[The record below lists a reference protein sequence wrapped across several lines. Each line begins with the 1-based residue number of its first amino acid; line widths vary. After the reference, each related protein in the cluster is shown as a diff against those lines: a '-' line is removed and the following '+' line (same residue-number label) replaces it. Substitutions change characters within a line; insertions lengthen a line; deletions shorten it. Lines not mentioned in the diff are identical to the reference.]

1 MHSSAHYRQLLA
13 RLPQIAVVADQFEV
27 LYSAEDFKRR
37 ILALIASATRR
48 IYLVALYLQDDD
60 AGREILSALYAAK
73 QRNPALDI
81 KLCVDFHRAQRG
93 LIGKGKQGGN
103 HLMYQEMAAS
113 HQHQIEIYGVP
124 VKGRELLGV
133 LHLKGF
139 IFDDVVL
146 YSGASL
152 NDIYLH
158 QQERYRFDRYHQIT
172 SPELARSMVN
182 YVDDLFVKS
191 DAVQRLD
198 HSDIPSAKQLKGPI
212 RRFKQSLRQSQ
223 YRFSAMPVN
232 TQEVAVT
239 PMVGLGK
246 RNNQLNLMIRNLV
259 RSTEREIFICTP
271 YFNPTKELSKDIEDL
286 LQRGCKVTIVVG
298 DKTANDFFIPP
309 EEKFSTIGGLPY
321 LYETNLRKFAEH
333 NQRHIDDG
341 RLNLMLWCCERNS
354 YHLKGIFVDDEWAL
368 LTGNNLN
375 PRAWTLDLENG
386 LLVHDRRHLLRPQFN
401 AERENILANTKR
413 ISHFDQVEQIQDY
426 PEQVRKLLGRI
437 HRVKAHLLL
446 KRII

>member
-13 RLPQIAVVADQFEV
+13 RLPQIAVAADQFEV
-27 LYSAEDFKRR
+27 LYSAQDFKRR
-37 ILALIASATRR
+37 TLALIASATRR
-48 IYLVALYLQDDD
+48 IYLVALYLQDDE

-81 KLCVDFHRAQRG
+81 KLFVDFHRAQRG

-103 HLMYQEMAAS
+103 HLMYQAMAAE
-113 HQHQIEIYGVP
+113 HEHQIEIYGVP

-158 QQERYRFDRYHQIT
+158 QQDRYRFDRYHQIT

-212 RRFKQSLRQSQ
+212 RRFKQNLRQSQ
-223 YRFSAMPVN
+223 YRFSTMPVN

-259 RSTEREIFICTP
+259 RATEREIFICTP
-271 YFNPTKELSKDIEDL
+271 YFNPPKELSKDIEDL
-286 LQRGCKVTIVVG
+286 LQRGCKV
-298 DKTANDFFIPP
+298 
-309 EEKFSTIGGLPY
+309 
-321 LYETNLRKFAEH
+321 
-333 NQRHIDDG
+333 
-341 RLNLMLWCCERNS
+341 
-354 YHLKGIFVDDEWAL
+354 
-368 LTGNNLN
+368 
-375 PRAWTLDLENG
+375 
-386 LLVHDRRHLLRPQFN
+386 
-401 AERENILANTKR
+401 
-413 ISHFDQVEQIQDY
+413 
-426 PEQVRKLLGRI
+426 
-437 HRVKAHLLL
+437 
-446 KRII
+446 

>member
-13 RLPQIAVVADQFEV
+13 RLPQIAVAADQFQV
-27 LYSAEDFKRR
+27 LNSAKDFKSR
-37 ILALIASATRR
+37 ILSLIAGATQR
-48 IYLVALYLQDDD
+48 IYLIALYLQDDE

-81 KLCVDFHRAQRG
+81 KVFVDFHRAQRG

-103 HLMYQEMAAS
+103 HLMYQAMAAR
-113 HQHQIEIYGVP
+113 HEHQIEIYGVP

-139 IFDDVVL
+139 IFDDILL

-158 QQERYRFDRYHQIT
+158 QQERYRFDRYHQIHSQALT
-172 SPELARSMVN
+172 CSMVN
-182 YVDDLFVKS
+182 YVDDVFLKS
-191 DAVQRLD
+191 EAVQRLD
-198 HSDIPSAKQLKGPI
+198 RPGIPGAKQLKGQI
-212 RRFKQSLRQSQ
+212 RRFKHNLRTSQ
-223 YRFSAMPVN
+223 YRFESIPAN
-232 TQEVAVT
+232 SQEIAIT

-246 RNNQLNLMIRNLV
+246 RGNQLNRMIRNLV
-259 RSTEREIFICTP
+259 RATEREIFICTP
-271 YFNPTKELSKDIEDL
+271 YFNPPKELNKDVEAL
-286 LQRGCKVTIVVG
+286 LKRGCKVTIVVG

-321 LYETNLRKFAEH
+321 LYETNLRKFAER
-333 NQRHIDDG
+333 NQHHIDSG
-341 RLNLMLWCCERNS
+341 RLNLMLWCCDKHS
-354 YHLKGIFVDDEWAL
+354 YHLKGIFVDEEWAL

-375 PRAWTLDLENG
+375 PRAWALDLENG
-386 LLVHDRRHLLRPQFN
+386 LLVHDRHHHLRMRFQE
-401 AERENILANTKR
+401 ERENILAHTRR
-413 ISHFDQVEQIQDY
+413 ISHFDQIEQIKDY
-426 PEQVRKLLGRI
+426 PEQVRKLLARI
-437 HRVKAHLLL
+437 HRVRAHILL

>member
-1 MHSSAHYRQLLA
+1 
-13 RLPQIAVVADQFEV
+13 
-27 LYSAEDFKRR
+27 
-37 ILALIASATRR
+37 
-48 IYLVALYLQDDD
+48 
-60 AGREILSALYAAK
+60 
-73 QRNPALDI
+73 
-81 KLCVDFHRAQRG
+81 
-93 LIGKGKQGGN
+93 
-103 HLMYQEMAAS
+103 
-113 HQHQIEIYGVP
+113 
-124 VKGRELLGV
+124 
-133 LHLKGF
+133 
-139 IFDDVVL
+139 
-146 YSGASL
+146 
-152 NDIYLH
+152 
-158 QQERYRFDRYHQIT
+158 
-172 SPELARSMVN
+172 SMVN

-198 HSDIPSAKQLKGPI
+198 HSDVPSAKQLKGPI
-212 RRFKQSLRQSQ
+212 RRFKQSLRQGQ
-223 YRFSAMPVN
+223 YRFNTMPVN

-259 RSTEREIFICTP
+259 RATEREIFICTP
-271 YFNPTKELSKDIEDL
+271 YFNPPKELSKDIEDL

-321 LYETNLRKFAEH
+321 LYETNLRKFAER

-375 PRAWTLDLENG
+375 PRAWALDLENG

-401 AERENILANTKR
+401 AERENILTNTKR